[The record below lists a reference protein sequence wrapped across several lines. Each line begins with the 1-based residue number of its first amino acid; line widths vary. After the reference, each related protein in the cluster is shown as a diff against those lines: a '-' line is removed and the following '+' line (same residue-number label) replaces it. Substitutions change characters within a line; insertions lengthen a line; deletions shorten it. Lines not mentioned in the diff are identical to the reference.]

1 MHRVTVSIQ
10 DAVSGAARE
19 ARVSFRHADNGDYYP
34 PFGHARKIAGRRYGG
49 DLSLFDGTKWA
60 YVPARFEIDLP
71 AGEIEVQA
79 VRGFEYD
86 VYRARFDPSQ
96 LDARH
101 LTIPLK
107 RWINMEARGWHPGDT
122 HHHFPG
128 PSATMLEMK
137 GEGLG
142 VANLLALKSGAG
154 HGERSGD
161 GELWNTEHFEGRL
174 SRLSGPRHLLYVN
187 EEFRNHFLGHLIF
200 LNLRKLVP
208 PISTGE
214 LPENGWGGFDLPTH
228 ADAAESARRQ
238 GGLVLWAHFPYP
250 NGECPVDTALG
261 KIDGFDLL
269 TTGSPFE
276 LHPTL
281 RRIYKMYGPK
291 IYDMAPIDI
300 YYAYLNCGFRVTATA
315 GSDKMGPRVP
325 LGSARVYA
333 QTGSS
338 FAYPNWIDA
347 IRCGHTFISTGPLV
361 EINVDGR
368 GPGDEIAFDAS
379 ETADGPVELRV
390 EAVCRSRTAYDKLE
404 LIRNGKVIAEAA
416 PQGEH
421 FEAKITAKVEMER
434 TGWLAARCHGREM
447 LPYGGPPGH
456 WFRMPVFAHTSP
468 VWVTLEGRRIDPG
481 NAPELFLD
489 QIDDLGNYITHRGN
503 YPDEA
508 SKQRGFEQIEK
519 ARRVYRALAAGRAQA
534 Q

>member
-1 MHRVTVSIQ
+1 MPRLDRPLVLRCALATAAVALLWRQDFRPSAGAAETSKAAPGMHRVTVSIQ
-10 DAVSGAARE
+10 DVVSGAARE

-34 PFGHARKIAGRRYGG
+34 PFPHARKIAGRRYGG
-49 DLSLFDGTKWA
+49 DLSLFDGMNWA
-60 YVPARFEIDLP
+60 YVPARFQIDLP

-107 RWINMEARGWHPGDT
+107 RWINMEARGGHPGDT

-154 HGERSGD
+154 HGERSGE

-208 PISTGE
+208 ADQHRRVARKTAGE
-214 LPENGWGGFDLPTH
+214 ASICRPTPTPLNPRGGKADWCCGPT
-228 ADAAESARRQ
+228 S
-238 GGLVLWAHFPYP
+238 PTP

-281 RRIYKMYGPK
+281 RRI
-291 IYDMAPIDI
+291 
-300 YYAYLNCGFRVTATA
+300 
-315 GSDKMGPRVP
+315 
-325 LGSARVYA
+325 
-333 QTGSS
+333 
-338 FAYPNWIDA
+338 
-347 IRCGHTFISTGPLV
+347 
-361 EINVDGR
+361 
-368 GPGDEIAFDAS
+368 
-379 ETADGPVELRV
+379 
-390 EAVCRSRTAYDKLE
+390 
-404 LIRNGKVIAEAA
+404 
-416 PQGEH
+416 
-421 FEAKITAKVEMER
+421 
-434 TGWLAARCHGREM
+434 
-447 LPYGGPPGH
+447 
-456 WFRMPVFAHTSP
+456 
-468 VWVTLEGRRIDPG
+468 
-481 NAPELFLD
+481 
-489 QIDDLGNYITHRGN
+489 
-503 YPDEA
+503 
-508 SKQRGFEQIEK
+508 
-519 ARRVYRALAAGRAQA
+519 
-534 Q
+534 